1 MQLKMPHNLSDD
13 VSTRKAHTPK
23 PASHVHDIPLR
34 AHTPKPASHVHDI
47 PLRERTFD
55 MIFHIVQPASR
66 VAFERMLEKLANYT
80 KNVTDGTAPP
90 VQGL

>member
-1 MQLKMPHNLSDD
+1 MSPKTDFPFMQLKMPHNLSDD
-13 VSTRKAHTPK
+13 VSTRK
-23 PASHVHDIPLR
+23 